1 MSLFRLALA
10 YLAARPLLTAL
21 NILLLSL
28 GVATLALLLLFTDQA
43 EDRLARDARPVDLVV
58 GAKGS
63 PMQLILSS
71 IFHADVPTGNIK
83 LHDAAQLLKNPMIAS
98 GTPLALG
105 DSHAGFRI
113 VGTDE
118 SYPAMY
124 DAKVS
129 AGRLFKEDMDAVIG
143 ADVAKRSGLAVGK
156 QFVGTHGLTQGG
168 SVHGGKPFTV
178 VGILERNGSVLDRLI
193 LTPVES
199 VWHVHEEHIPSSSEA
214 AGTVA
219 RPPANEAPVA
229 PGTRVSGTA
238 SGSSQPTPTPSSPA
252 TAVHGDEE
260 DDREITAMLIKYRTP
275 LAAASLPRA
284 INSASGMQAAS
295 PAYESARL
303 MNMVGLGVD
312 TLQAFALALMASA
325 ALSMFIALTSALQ
338 ERRYDLALL
347 RALGARRSSLAFL
360 VLAEGVTLLASGVI
374 LGLGLGH
381 AGAQWLGSW
390 LGESSQLPLTGLTWA
405 PAETWLVIAVSGAGI
420 ATCLLPAFQAYRSDI
435 ATTLARR

>member
-199 VWHVHEEHIPSSSEA
+199 VWHVHEEHGA
-214 AGTVA
+214 ASNA
-219 RPPANEAPVA
+219 APAPA
-229 PGTRVSGTA
+229 
-238 SGSSQPTPTPSSPA
+238 SPA
-252 TAVHGDEE
+252 ASAAATAHGDEE
-260 DDREITAMLIKYRTP
+260 DEREITAMLIKYRTP